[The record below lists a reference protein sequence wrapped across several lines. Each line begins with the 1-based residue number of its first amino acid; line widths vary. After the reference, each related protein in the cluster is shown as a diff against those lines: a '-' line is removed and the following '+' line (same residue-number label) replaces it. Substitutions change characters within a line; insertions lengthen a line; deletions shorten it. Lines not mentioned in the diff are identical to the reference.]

1 MTMKMDALQPEEI
14 IVNQKEASHEMEEKD
29 GVSKVES
36 GGPDSPDGVDGVSPM
51 DAQESES
58 DDSDDSGDSD
68 ESGSGSEEDEE
79 EEEEAMPD
87 GDTNDDLH
95 ALLQFSKSRLEKKPQ
110 PPPVAEP
117 TPTPTQ
123 DDDDSDDESDVEDD
137 ASDNENSEEIA
148 DAGEAVE
155 GDMNSNAKPP
165 VDESPAINKAHSD
178 EKKMDTDAVSPPENK
193 DQSYYIELAMKKAK
207 VHKLMEKKEEDEES
221 NLLKLAEEKMKEA
234 ELKAKQDDDAY
245 LLSLAEKKMKEAELK
260 AKQDDDPVYLR
271 KVAEEKVKNAL
282 AKSKEEEEA
291 TSDNVARPGMPVKPA
306 RDENAEL
313 WALLNYSKRRL
324 ETGSTPQVKKRG
336 PMVKGDDVSVSSKL
350 SKSSK
355 RSAHSKNSAK
365 KSAPAA
371 IAVVGGPGDS
381 VMSPMASGGGTDANG
396 GDATD
401 VDGEGAGKTDAPF
414 QDVTDT
420 GDDSVDGSVSLESGT
435 KNSDESDNSDD
446 EDSDE
451 SSDEEEEEEEDDLP
465 DFLKDSG
472 EDPEEAKMMYEAA
485 KFKAASILSVSEEK
499 LTDVQMLQAIAIA
512 EEAARKGDEKFSTKR
527 SLFKLN
533 EAKIEDLKSFLNL
546 SISPKVSQ
554 QRASPKNEEVR
565 WGIGKGRFI
574 KKIGSVIQDFKEKCE
589 EIDNKKEIERK
600 GKPSNV
606 EMLQIGMQDL
616 KSQIE
621 EYERIVTAT
630 KKQGKEAVSRTLSK
644 S

>member
-1 MTMKMDALQPEEI
+1 MDP
-14 IVNQKEASHEMEEKD
+14 SPW
-29 GVSKVES
+29 KV
-36 GGPDSPDGVDGVSPM
+36 G
-51 DAQESES
+51 Q
-58 DDSDDSGDSD
+58 
-68 ESGSGSEEDEE
+68 
-79 EEEEAMPD
+79 
-87 GDTNDDLH
+87 
-95 ALLQFSKSRLEKKPQ
+95 
-110 PPPVAEP
+110 
-117 TPTPTQ
+117 
-123 DDDDSDDESDVEDD
+123 
-137 ASDNENSEEIA
+137 
-148 DAGEAVE
+148 
-155 GDMNSNAKPP
+155 
-165 VDESPAINKAHSD
+165 
-178 EKKMDTDAVSPPENK
+178 
-193 DQSYYIELAMKKAK
+193 
-207 VHKLMEKKEEDEES
+207 
-221 NLLKLAEEKMKEA
+221 
-234 ELKAKQDDDAY
+234 
-245 LLSLAEKKMKEAELK
+245 
-260 AKQDDDPVYLR
+260 
-271 KVAEEKVKNAL
+271 
-282 AKSKEEEEA
+282 
-291 TSDNVARPGMPVKPA
+291 
-306 RDENAEL
+306 
-313 WALLNYSKRRL
+313 
-324 ETGSTPQVKKRG
+324 
-336 PMVKGDDVSVSSKL
+336 
-350 SKSSK
+350 
-355 RSAHSKNSAK
+355 
-365 KSAPAA
+365 
-371 IAVVGGPGDS
+371 
-381 VMSPMASGGGTDANG
+381 
-396 GDATD
+396 
-401 VDGEGAGKTDAPF
+401 
-414 QDVTDT
+414 
-420 GDDSVDGSVSLESGT
+420 